1 MDNHRHLKVL
11 DAAQLIEKQINHL
24 IDGGPERGRQRL
36 IHIGQLR
43 DSSHSIVS
51 NISEGFARGEN
62 GERTRALRV
71 ARGEADETITH
82 LKTNAE
88 TGRLNAKTFLS
99 LRSTLITIGKMLDKL
114 IDD

>member
-1 MDNHRHLKVL
+1 VDNHRHLKVL
-11 DAAQLIEKQINHL
+11 DAAQLVENKINRL
-24 IDGGPERGRQRL
+24 IDDGPQRGPKRL

-82 LKTNAE
+82 LRTNAE
-88 TGRLNAKTFLS
+88 TGRLNARTFLS
-99 LRSTLITIGKMLDKL
+99 LRSTLITIGKMLDSL
-114 IDD
+114 ID